1 MFGGE
6 FEGGEETKYWLDSVN
21 CVGDEDH
28 LFACRHRGLGNV
40 HHEGCRGAAR
50 VTCGT

>member
-6 FEGGEETKYWLDSVN
+6 FEGGEGTKYWLDSVN

-28 LFACRHRGLGNV
+28 LFSCRHRGLGNV
-40 HHEGCRGAAR
+40 HDDCGGAAGVR
-50 VTCGT
+50 CGA